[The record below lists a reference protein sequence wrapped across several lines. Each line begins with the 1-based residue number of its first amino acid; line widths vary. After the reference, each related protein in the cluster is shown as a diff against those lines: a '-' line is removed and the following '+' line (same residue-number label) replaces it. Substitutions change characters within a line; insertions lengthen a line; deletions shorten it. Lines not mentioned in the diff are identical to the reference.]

1 MTTARDALLQSIE
14 SLEQALAQDP
24 TTGRRAWVARVDQ
37 ALAAAEQALRQ
48 ENADACS
55 PKGGP
60 FKAVDMK
67 RPALVRQVDKLR
79 RQLSAEVGEAAEL
92 RSEVQRA
99 AHGAAPELDALR
111 QHLSLFVGDLRRL
124 KEGEIDLVQESVTTD
139 LGAGD

>member
-24 TTGRRAWVARVDQ
+24 TPGRRAWAARVDQ

-48 ENADACS
+48 ENADARS

-79 RQLSAEVGEAAEL
+79 LQLSAEVGEAAEL
-92 RSEVQRA
+92 RSEVQGA
-99 AHGAAPELDALR
+99 AHGVTPDLDALR
-111 QHLSLFVGDLRRL
+111 QHLHLFVGDLRRL